1 MNSETQFHVSV
12 MDARL
17 KKVKKQRDQFREER
31 NSLIKD
37 IKELRKYKQMYQ
49 VLAEHIKFKAEANPS
64 EWRYISLV
72 HFIDDLEEDVN
83 D

>member
-1 MNSETQFHVSV
+1 
-12 MDARL
+12 
-17 KKVKKQRDQFREER
+17 
-31 NSLIKD
+31 
-37 IKELRKYKQMYQ
+37 MYQ

>member
-1 MNSETQFHVSV
+1 MFTMNAETQFHVSV

-17 KKVKKQRDQFREER
+17 KNVKKQRDQFKEER
-31 NSLIKD
+31 DSLIND

-49 VLAEHIKFKAEANPS
+49 ALVEHIRVKAEANPS

-72 HFIDDLEEDVN
+72 HFKDDLEDE
-83 D
+83 

>member
-17 KKVKKQRDQFREER
+17 KKVKKQRDQFKEER
-31 NSLIKD
+31 DSLIQD
-37 IKELRKYKQMYQ
+37 IAKYSKYKRMYEE
-49 VLAEHIKFKAEANPS
+49 LSNHIKIKAEANPS

-83 D
+83 V